1 MSISQAFTLC
11 FDREELLG
19 SVLDDRDL
27 WLLQVE
33 IDVYTLLKKVSGRH
47 VHSLYRDLWLLQVEI
62 DVYTLLKKVSGRH
75 VHSLYRD
82 LWLLQV
88 EIDVYTL
95 LKRVID
101 GERWTVCTG
110 TCGYFGW
117 R

>member
-62 DVYTLLKKVSGRH
+62 DVYTLLKKV
-75 VHSLYRD
+75 
-82 LWLLQV
+82 
-88 EIDVYTL
+88 
-95 LKRVID
+95 ID

-110 TCGYFGW
+110 TCGCFRW

>member
-1 MSISQAFTLC
+1 MC

-62 DVYTLLKKVSGRH
+62 DVYTLLK
-75 VHSLYRD
+75 
-82 LWLLQV
+82 
-88 EIDVYTL
+88 
-95 LKRVID
+95 RVID
-101 GERWTVCTG
+101 GERWTVCTE